1 MAFTVLVSFSLLALV
16 VTARPLAPRD
26 VHAEYAQLDVQS
38 AVQAVF
44 ESRTKESFET
54 LDISGGEYDIRII
67 SAEEQQAYLSS
78 LDSSA
83 IKALVP
89 LDENRPLTE
98 EEKALIEMLGTS
110 DRMEDV
116 EGASAP
122 LPEDESSLSPAA
134 EETDLVAEEAAEAD
148 TFDSA
153 SSLDFAYG
161 LPSVHSEPIVIAIS
175 CLVAVLALACV
186 GGFLYAVYYVRTY
199 VLGSR
204 TAYDLLPQLEKQK
217 RQDRPSR
224 GTYGLPDD
232 KRQPLG
238 IMPGDYGD
246 YDEKDGSETDGE
258 YEDAQSNDTTPTAT
272 PRMRSA
278 ALPLTG
284 TADPRLVPL
293 PSSPTQQTRK
303 LADEDS
309 EFGTPASTPRQSA
322 VALPEEDAPNRSS
335 TLDYARQLVPIA
347 NPAWVLNFF
356 VAMFGWMAILMG
368 SPREQQ
374 PQRRIIAH

>member
-1 MAFTVLVSFSLLALV
+1 MGVIRPAFRLL
-16 VTARPLAPRD
+16 TIWCR
-26 VHAEYAQLDVQS
+26 
-38 AVQAVF
+38 
-44 ESRTKESFET
+44 ESFE
-54 LDISGGEYDIRII
+54 IAGSEYDIHII

-89 LDENRPLTE
+89 LDENRPLSE

-122 LPEDESSLSPAA
+122 LPEDESTLSPATN
-134 EETDLVAEEAAEAD
+134 ETDLAAEDATEAD
-148 TFDSA
+148 TPDSA
-153 SSLDFAYG
+153 SSLEFAHS

-175 CLVAVLALACV
+175 CLVALLALACV

-199 VLGSR
+199 VLGSA
-204 TAYDLLPQLEKQK
+204 TAFDLLPQLEKQK
-217 RQDRPSR
+217 RRERPSR
-224 GTYGLPDD
+224 GTYGLPED
-232 KRQPLG
+232 KRQLFG
-238 IMPGDYGD
+238 IMPGDYSGF
-246 YDEKDGSETDGE
+246 DEKDDSETDGE

-272 PRMRSA
+272 PRMTSA
-278 ALPLTG
+278 ALPLSG

-293 PSSPTQQTRK
+293 PLSPTQQARK

-309 EFGTPASTPRQSA
+309 ECGTPISTPRQSV
-322 VALPEEDAPNRSS
+322 VALPEEDAPRRPSA
-335 TLDYARQLVPIA
+335 LDYARPIVTIA
-347 NPAWVLNFF
+347 NPVWVLNLF

-374 PQRRIIAH
+374 SHRRIIAH

>member
-26 VHAEYAQLDVQS
+26 AHADYAQLDIQS
-38 AVQAVF
+38 TVQAVF
-44 ESRTKESFET
+44 ESRTKDSFDT
-54 LDISGGEYDIRII
+54 LDLTGSEYDIRII

-89 LDENRPLTE
+89 LDENRPLSE

-122 LPEDESSLSPAA
+122 LPEDEVSSSPATKDADLTA
-134 EETDLVAEEAAEAD
+134 EVAAEAD
-148 TFDSA
+148 IPDSA
-153 SSLDFAYG
+153 SSLEFAHS
-161 LPSVHSEPIVIAIS
+161 LPSVHSEPIVIAVS
-175 CLVAVLALACV
+175 CLVALLALACV
-186 GGFLYAVYYVRTY
+186 GGFLYAIYYVRTY

-224 GTYGLPDD
+224 GTYGLPEY
-232 KRQPLG
+232 KRQLIG
-238 IMPGDYGD
+238 AMPGDYGD
-246 YDEKDGSETDGE
+246 YDEKDDSETDGE

-278 ALPLTG
+278 ALPFTG

-293 PSSPTQQTRK
+293 PLSPTLQARK
-303 LADEDS
+303 LANEDS
-309 EFGTPASTPRQSA
+309 EYGTPSSTPRQNL
-322 VALPEEDAPNRSS
+322 VALPEDDTPRRSS
-335 TLDYARQLVPIA
+335 ALDYARPIVAIA
-347 NPAWVLNFF
+347 NPAWMLNFF

-374 PQRRIIAH
+374 SQRRIIAH